1 MKCTTH
7 LRQRVEEIYYSIV
20 FLSIQQQTLSKKE
33 IEDLLKKGAYGSVMD
48 DDEASSKYV
57 YSEISLYIGL
67 GGGGIWWI
75 ALPSFRTTDS
85 SDQ

>member
-1 MKCTTH
+1 
-7 LRQRVEEIYYSIV
+7 
-20 FLSIQQQTLSKKE
+20 LSIQQQTLSKKE

-67 GGGGIWWI
+67 GGGG
-75 ALPSFRTTDS
+75 SGG
-85 SDQ
+85 